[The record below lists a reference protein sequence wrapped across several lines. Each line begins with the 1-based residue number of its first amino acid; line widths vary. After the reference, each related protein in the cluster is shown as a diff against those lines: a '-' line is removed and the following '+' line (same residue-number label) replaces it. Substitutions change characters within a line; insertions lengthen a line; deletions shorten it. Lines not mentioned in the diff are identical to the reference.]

1 MKINHAIKQIHW
13 PEQYADIG
21 RLQQGNDL
29 ARNSLVFDEFFF
41 LELGLALKRSGV
53 RLEPGIAFK
62 FSHKYT
68 IPLNKMLPFKLTA
81 AQRRVLGE
89 IKQDM
94 MAPQPMH
101 RLLQGDV
108 GSGKTLVALMSALI
122 AIENNAQVAVVAP
135 TEILAEQHYKTFSGW
150 MDELGLKAALLQ
162 GSMTARQKREVLGL
176 VAAGDVDLLVGT
188 HAVLQEGVEFNF
200 LGLGIIDEQHR
211 FGVRQR
217 SLLKHKG

>member
-1 MKINHAIKQIHW
+1 
-13 PEQYADIG
+13 
-21 RLQQGNDL
+21 
-29 ARNSLVFDEFFF
+29 
-41 LELGLALKRSGV
+41 
-53 RLEPGIAFK
+53 
-62 FSHKYT
+62 
-68 IPLNKMLPFKLTA
+68 
-81 AQRRVLGE
+81 
-89 IKQDM
+89 
-94 MAPQPMH
+94 
-101 RLLQGDV
+101 
-108 GSGKTLVALMSALI
+108 
-122 AIENNAQVAVVAP
+122 
-135 TEILAEQHYKTFSGW
+135 